1 MDKFFE
7 KLFARIAEFHQKE
20 AEFSQSLEQT
30 ILDKS
35 AQGAPE
41 SWVYENTTPKQE
53 FYIKE
58 FLKLN
63 KENLPQA

>member
-7 KLFARIAEFHQKE
+7 KLFARIADFHQRE
-20 AEFSQSLEQT
+20 VEYSQSL
-30 ILDKS
+30 
-35 AQGAPE
+35 
-41 SWVYENTTPKQE
+41 VENNEELPHWLFETNPQQE

-58 FLKLN
+58 FIKVN

>member
-7 KLFARIAEFHQKE
+7 KLFAKIAEFHQRE
-20 AEFSQSLEQT
+20 AEFSQSLV
-30 ILDKS
+30 D
-35 AQGAPE
+35 
-41 SWVYENTTPKQE
+41 NTEELPTWMFDSTPKQE

>member
-7 KLFARIAEFHQKE
+7 KLFARIASFHQRE
-20 AEFSQSLEQT
+20 AEFSQSL
-30 ILDKS
+30 
-35 AQGAPE
+35 
-41 SWVYENTTPKQE
+41 VENGEELPTWMFDSTPKQE

-58 FLKLN
+58 FLNIN